1 MALAINPIINIPRVL
16 KINETGMNN
25 EVFVLENPIII
36 IPNSSGSG
44 EAIINA
50 PRKNV
55 NHLKNFNLKIDV
67 ILYFFDCCFNK

>member
-16 KINETGMNN
+16 KIKETGINN

-36 IPNSSGSG
+36 MPNSSGNG
-44 EAIINA
+44 EAMINA

-67 ILYFFDCCFNK
+67 ILSFFDCCFNI